1 MTLSELA
8 SAVRGGRPS
17 AADLVQM
24 SFERI
29 DRLDPPLN
37 AVIRLREAALDDAR
51 AMDER
56 IEQGEDPGPLAGL
69 PLLVKDMEDVVGM
82 PTTYG
87 SRTFA
92 DAPAATADGLV
103 PRRLRAAG
111 AIIVGKTNQP
121 EFAFAGFT
129 TNTLYGTTTNPWGT
143 EWSPGGSSGGS
154 AAALA
159 AGMAAIATATD
170 GGGSIRIP
178 AAFCGLAGFKPTN
191 GVIGREPIP
200 EWIDLS
206 TFGPFATS
214 IADLRLLLSIEAGPV
229 PGDPS
234 ALPFPLPMRDGLPS
248 RALAIHRFEGTHPL
262 PDGVAARFEGALAS
276 VERDLGMPVEPLEP
290 GSIFTHGSTG
300 DDWFTLCAVEHLHG
314 LGRDFVEEHMD
325 VFSSNFRTTMAYALK
340 IDPDEYMT
348 ARRRRFDHVRDLDLL
363 LGDDTVL
370 LTPTMCVEGFHPEG
384 TGPDREQADAYNT
397 GETNITGHPSL
408 SVPAG
413 RCPNGI
419 PFGLQ
424 FTGPRFRDD
433 LVLNLG
439 AAWETA
445 NPWPLAAP
453 GYEPFSV

>member
-1 MTLSELA
+1 
-8 SAVRGGRPS
+8 
-17 AADLVQM
+17 
-24 SFERI
+24 
-29 DRLDPPLN
+29 
-37 AVIRLREAALDDAR
+37 
-51 AMDER
+51 
-56 IEQGEDPGPLAGL
+56 
-69 PLLVKDMEDVVGM
+69 
-82 PTTYG
+82 
-87 SRTFA
+87 
-92 DAPAATADGLV
+92 
-103 PRRLRAAG
+103 
-111 AIIVGKTNQP
+111 
-121 EFAFAGFT
+121 
-129 TNTLYGTTTNPWGT
+129 
-143 EWSPGGSSGGS
+143 
-154 AAALA
+154 
-159 AGMAAIATATD
+159 
-170 GGGSIRIP
+170 
-178 AAFCGLAGFKPTN
+178 
-191 GVIGREPIP
+191 
-200 EWIDLS
+200 
-206 TFGPFATS
+206 
-214 IADLRLLLSIEAGPV
+214 
-229 PGDPS
+229 
-234 ALPFPLPMRDGLPS
+234 
-248 RALAIHRFEGTHPL
+248 
-262 PDGVAARFEGALAS
+262 
-276 VERDLGMPVEPLEP
+276 MPVEPLEP

-340 IDPDEYMT
+340 IDPDEYMA